1 MTIEEQ
7 FIGKTYYKMFINEHE
22 GIHPIHVLG
31 DAYQEELQKD
41 IPDLSPI
48 RFAQGEVYFHHKDY
62 EAAIFKWENV
72 SNELSPWANKNIADA
87 YYESGLLPNAEDLYL
102 AIVTDNLTLQTEVAL
117 KLFSLYIARGKLDS
131 AVKIIKR
138 TIVSNPD
145 YPNVTESARTF
156 FEKQNDWE
164 NAIELA
170 VNEAKRTGSLDWFQI
185 LHSYVDQ
192 GVTKNHAPNY
202 FSQALIELF
211 SVDKREFEGL
221 ASSLWRSYE
230 YEGAFFA
237 WLKEINYILLN
248 LEMNRDEHWQELSRL
263 HKDTYD
269 QFIDGR
275 YLIKQVEEFIPDLLT
290 NWLRLSD
297 SKHAVVAGAA
307 VLSWNE
313 LFPASIS
320 VSIVEEAENLI
331 AHIEHS
337 FDELEE
343 CLTLFEA
350 IMKRARVHDMGEHH
364 RLKWIVEQ
372 LIDFD
377 SHHLFVTG
385 YSGSGKSSFINTIL
399 GEELQDSP
407 TTSMLMFRDSE
418 ELQISEISDQGIME
432 LSGFAEF
439 QARMDRRRNALESM
453 IEFSQPTPFL
463 YENHLAILDTPG
475 FNGSHYDRKDIFN
488 YLHVADTILFVLDA
502 NDPFSE
508 KEQAIISQMQT
519 LAPDIPI
526 HFLLNK
532 MDTIANEQD
541 AAQIVEETKREIA
554 SILPDA
560 KVFAF
565 SSKKNN
571 GQPLT
576 DLRGFVGSIKQMRN
590 INDKRLSKLLY
601 FIRATITSL
610 LQKRIDV
617 ENQLLE
623 SVRWNEDL
631 LMRLNG
637 AINQLKDTESQKTT
651 SITKAY
657 RSIKD
662 SLQKEISEVIPNMLK
677 ECSNL
682 ISEKSDFSKI
692 HFELNDEMNK
702 RIQDYLNLDVLPKYF
717 TSLQGW
723 IQHAKEEFDE
733 SQAYLDEMSEGL
745 NNIYGEERISPECDY
760 KVLDDWGRDTDRMTT
775 RFPYEP
781 VNIMMRRTPS
791 QILLKSAGKLFGA
804 ITQNKTMLF
813 NKYKAFVENE
823 DYSEAVSEINKRFF
837 QQFELFERALDRD
850 ITLFFRQPLKVLNL
864 AAEEAQI
871 EISKN
876 KEILGKMNTNPEL
889 FCDPLTLF
897 EVRLRQF
904 EWMTVAGKG
913 MQTVY

>member
-22 GIHPIHVLG
+22 GIHPIHVIG

-72 SNELSPWANKNIADA
+72 TNELSPWAKKNIADA
-87 YYESGLLPNAEDLYL
+87 YYESGILPNAEDLYL
-102 AIVTDNLTLQTEVAL
+102 AIDTDNLTLQTEVAL
-117 KLFSLYIARGKLDS
+117 KLFSLYIARGKVDS
-131 AVKIIKR
+131 AVKIIKK

-145 YPNVTESARTF
+145 YPNVTERARAF
-156 FEKQNDWE
+156 FEEQNDWE

-170 VNEAKRTGSLDWFQI
+170 VNEAKRTGSLNWFQI
-185 LHSYVDQ
+185 LHLYVDQ

-211 SVDKREFEGL
+211 SVDQLEFEGL

-230 YEGAFFA
+230 YEGSFFA

-248 LEMNRDEHWQELSRL
+248 FEMNHEEAWPELSRL
-263 HKDTYD
+263 HKETYD

-297 SKHAVVAGAA
+297 SVVAGAA

-313 LFPASIS
+313 LFPVSIS
-320 VSIVEEAENLI
+320 VAIVEEADKLI
-331 AHIEHS
+331 AQTEHS

-350 IMKRARVHDMGEHH
+350 IMKWAVAHDMGEHN
-364 RLKWIVEQ
+364 RLIWIVDQ

-385 YSGSGKSSFINTIL
+385 YSGSGKSSFINMII

-407 TTSMLMFRDSE
+407 TTSMVMFSDSE
-418 ELQISEISDQGIME
+418 ELQISEISDQGITD

-453 IEFSQPTPFL
+453 IEFRQPTPFL
-463 YENHLAILDTPG
+463 YENQLAILDTPG

-502 NDPFSE
+502 NDPFSD
-508 KEQAIISQMQT
+508 KEQEIVSQMQT

-541 AAQIVEETKREIA
+541 AAYIVKETKREIA
-554 SILPDA
+554 SILPNA

-571 GQPLT
+571 GQSLA
-576 DLRGFVGSIKQMRN
+576 DLKGFVSSIKQMRN
-590 INDKRLSKLLY
+590 IEDKRLSKLLY
-601 FIRATITSL
+601 FIRTTITSL

-617 ENQLLE
+617 ENQLIE

-637 AINQLKDTESQKTT
+637 AINQLKDIESEKTS

-662 SLQKEISEVIPNMLK
+662 SLQKEISDVIPNMLK
-677 ECSNL
+677 ECSKL

-692 HFELNDEMNK
+692 HIELNDEMNK
-702 RIQDYLNLDVLPKYF
+702 RIQDHLNNDVLPKYF
-717 TSLQGW
+717 TALQGW
-723 IQHAKEEFDE
+723 IQQAKGEFDD
-733 SQAYLDEMSEGL
+733 SQAFLVEMSEGL
-745 NNIYGEERISPECDY
+745 NNMYGAERISPDCDY
-760 KVLDDWGRDTDRMTT
+760 KVLDDWSRDTDRMTT
-775 RFPYEP
+775 SIPFDP

-791 QILLKSAGKLFGA
+791 QFLLKSAGRLLGA
-804 ITQNKTMLF
+804 LSQNKTMLF
-813 NKYKAFVENE
+813 HKYQAFVENE
-823 DYSEAVSEINKRFF
+823 DYSEAVSEVNKRFF

-850 ITLFFRQPLKVLNL
+850 TTLFFRQPLKVLNQ
-864 AAEEAQI
+864 AADEARI
-871 EISKN
+871 EISNN
-876 KEILGKMNTNPEL
+876 KEMLSKMNTNPEL
-889 FCDPLTLF
+889 FRDPLTLF